1 MTDLDAAGV
10 VVEVIGDQQLIV
22 VDLHGQADRLTALPT
37 NLEHLD

>member
-22 VDLHGQADRLTALPT
+22 VDLHGQADRLTALPA